1 MTDTRT
7 IPQSSADSDALDRAK
22 QAASS
27 AAEAVS
33 SIAGQATG
41 FAGKAV
47 SALAGEAQQKATGMM
62 HQQMVSGAEYVR
74 SISQTAHS
82 AARELEEKAP
92 ELARMVHDVADRAER
107 FADDL
112 RGRSADEMLDS
123 AWTYA
128 RQNPRVFLGGA
139 VAVGFLLA
147 RFAKSSAERS
157 ATARAINQPQNRSTA
172 LAGQSAGPKR
182 GGLSAGAPS
191 AGGTSTQERS
201 AQPRSTTG
209 GASYAG

>member
-1 MTDTRT
+1 MTDTRSN
-7 IPQSSADSDALDRAK
+7 PQSSAESDVLSRAK

-27 AAEAVS
+27 AADTAS

-41 FAGKAV
+41 FAGKAA
-47 SALAGEAQQKATGMM
+47 SALASEAQHKATGML

-74 SISQTAHS
+74 SISQTAHT
-82 AARELEEKAP
+82 AARELEGKAP

-157 ATARAINQPQNRSTA
+157 ATTRRLNQPYNRSTGFA
-172 LAGQSAGPKR
+172 VKPAGAQRGGMSTGPTSTGGPSTNERSGQSR
-182 GGLSAGAPS
+182 
-191 AGGTSTQERS
+191 T
-201 AQPRSTTG
+201 TTG